1 MRWTRR
7 AKLKTIAI
15 CLGVIVT
22 IKIGPLAI
30 LATVAT
36 SGQFSRGA
44 AFMLWPALGVVGLV
58 GFWFWAFS
66 RRALYGTKRVAIS
79 ILIVL
84 GIAMVF
90 PFIFLGGVL
99 RALAGLGVSAGVLA
113 LAEMWLPNHVLERT
127 GEQSG
132 SR

>member
-15 CLGVIVT
+15 CLGAIVT
-22 IKIGPLAI
+22 IKGGPLAV

-36 SGQFSRGA
+36 SGQVSRGS
-44 AFMLWPALGVVGLV
+44 AFMLWPALGLVGIV
-58 GFWFWAFS
+58 GFWLWAFS
-66 RRALYGTKRVAIS
+66 RRALYGTRRLVIS

-84 GIAMVF
+84 GIGAIS

-99 RALAGLGVSAGVLA
+99 LALAGLGIGAGALA
-113 LAEMWLPNHVLERT
+113 LAEMWLPNNAFERT

>member
-15 CLGVIVT
+15 CLGAIVT
-22 IKIGPLAI
+22 IKVGPLAV

-36 SGQFSRGA
+36 SGQFSRGP

-66 RRALYGTKRVAIS
+66 SRALNGTRRVAIS
-79 ILIVL
+79 TLIVL
-84 GIAMVF
+84 GIVMVS
-90 PFIFLGGVL
+90 PFIFFGGVL
-99 RALAGLGVSAGVLA
+99 LALAGLGIGAGVLA
-113 LAEMWLPNHVLERT
+113 LAEMWLPNNALERT